1 MADLRSEGALVWQL
15 PLGALG
21 TNCYMI
27 ACEASRRAVVIDCGD
42 DAGAVIDLVEREG
55 LTIDCLLATHGHA
68 DHLGGF
74 PQLSE
79 ATGLGVA
86 IHAADRAM
94 AESKQHAAVVFMGW
108 VPEPVRVSRSLSD
121 GDTLQVGEL
130 RLRVIHTPGH
140 TRGSVCLAGHG
151 LLVSG
156 DLLFA
161 GGVGRTDLPG
171 GDDAEMRRSLTEVL
185 PSLEPDLTVLPG
197 HGPTTTLGHELT
209 TNDYVAMY
217 RRS

>member
-1 MADLRSEGALVWQL
+1 MADILSEGALVWQL
-15 PLGALG
+15 LLGALQ
-21 TNCYMI
+21 TNCYVI
-27 ACEASRRAVVIDCGD
+27 ACEASRRAIVVDCGD
-42 DAGAVIDLVEREG
+42 DGGVAMDLAEREG

-86 IHAADRAM
+86 IHAADRPM
-94 AESKQHAAVVFMGW
+94 AESKQHAAVVFLGW
-108 VPEPVRVSRSLSD
+108 IPEPVQVSRSLSD

-130 RLRVIHTPGH
+130 RFRVIHTPGH
-140 TRGSVCLAGHG
+140 TKGSICLTGHG

-161 GGVGRTDLPG
+161 GSVGRTDLPG
-171 GDDAEMRRSLTEVL
+171 GDEVDMTRSLAQIL
-185 PSLEPDLTVLPG
+185 PSLEPTLTVLPG
-197 HGPTTTLGHELT
+197 HGPTTTLGHELA

-217 RRS
+217 RRP

>member
-42 DAGAVIDLVEREG
+42 DAGAVMDLVEREG

-79 ATGLGVA
+79 ATRLGVA

-130 RLRVIHTPGH
+130 RLRVIHTPPPGARFASRATACSSPATCCCSPVGWVH
-140 TRGSVCLAGHG
+140 RSSGWRRYRDEALAN
-151 LLVSG
+151 
-156 DLLFA
+156 
-161 GGVGRTDLPG
+161 R
-171 GDDAEMRRSLTEVL
+171 VL
-185 PSLEPDLTVLPG
+185 PSPSST
-197 HGPTTTLGHELT
+197 
-209 TNDYVAMY
+209 
-217 RRS
+217 

>member
-15 PLGALG
+15 PLGALQ
-21 TNCYMI
+21 TNCYVI

-42 DAGAVIDLVEREG
+42 DAGVVMDLVEREG

-74 PQLSE
+74 PQISE
-79 ATGLGVA
+79 TTGLGVA
-86 IHAADRAM
+86 IHSADRAM
-94 AESKQHAAVVFMGW
+94 AESKQHAAVVFLGW

-121 GDTLQVGEL
+121 GGTLQVGEL
-130 RLRVIHTPGH
+130 CLRVIHTPGH
-140 TRGSVCLAGHG
+140 TQGSICLAGHG

-185 PSLEPDLTVLPG
+185 PSLEPSLTVLPG
-197 HGPTTTLGHELT
+197 HGPTTTLGYELV

-217 RRS
+217 RRP